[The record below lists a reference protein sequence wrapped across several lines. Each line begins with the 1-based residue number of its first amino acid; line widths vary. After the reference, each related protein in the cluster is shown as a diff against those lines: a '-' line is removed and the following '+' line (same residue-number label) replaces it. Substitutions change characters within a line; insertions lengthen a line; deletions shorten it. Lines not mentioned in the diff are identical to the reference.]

1 MSKQRV
7 SQGHSQVLH
16 DIEFMTEA
24 QLIHE
29 YGIEI
34 SEDGFVWD
42 PYESREFDNVN
53 EWGQFMADLEE
64 EENYATTVKVN
75 GKWSFD
81 DERF

>member
-7 SQGHSQVLH
+7 SHSHSQVLH
-16 DIEFMTEA
+16 DVEFMTDA
-24 QLIHE
+24 QLQEE

-34 SEDGFVWD
+34 AEDGTVWD
-42 PYESREFDNVN
+42 SYENQTFATIN
-53 EWGQFMADLEE
+53 EWGQYMADLEE
-64 EENYATTVKVN
+64 EDNYATTVKVN